1 MRCCSRHSPGPQMRT
16 GHRTGRIAA
25 AAQPFTMAHM
35 HIRCPSLG
43 GKLAPAFTCRIS
55 CTRSH
60 RRPIAPVA
68 AIKEIFM
75 PALSSTMTEGK
86 IVSWLKSPGDKITKG
101 ESVVV
106 VESDKADMDVES
118 FSEGF
123 LGGIVIQEGG
133 TANVGARPPP
143 QRPSTLLHG
152 PDHQGQKCCH
162 AAAHFA
168 SC

>member
-1 MRCCSRHSPGPQMRT
+1 
-16 GHRTGRIAA
+16 
-25 AAQPFTMAHM
+25 MAHM
-35 HIRCPSLG
+35 QTRCPALG
-43 GKLAPAFTCRIS
+43 GKAAQAFAPVSGAPR
-55 CTRSH
+55 RSH
-60 RRPIAPVA
+60 RHPVAPVA

-86 IVSWLKSPGDKITKG
+86 IVSWLKAPGDKITKG

-133 TANVGARPPP
+133 TANVGALPAPRWPETVHARLRSPRIKP
-143 QRPSTLLHG
+143 ALQARSSAA
-152 PDHQGQKCCH
+152 CH
-162 AAAHFA
+162 RLF
-168 SC
+168 